1 MKIILKLIL
10 IIGSTKVIIKTEF
23 FKLSLNL
30 FLQLVQLQGE
40 WKRGCSAGGSRN
52 NLEMFAKNPQF
63 LLTVGPLS
71 QFHPNTPEGK
81 NRRVAT

>member
-1 MKIILKLIL
+1 M
-10 IIGSTKVIIKTEF
+10 
-23 FKLSLNL
+23 
-30 FLQLVQLQGE
+30 QLQGE

-81 NRRVAT
+81 ELMNIKRLVTSVFRNITQNLCV